1 MALKEFIVAIELG
14 SSKIRGIAG
23 KKNADGSI
31 QVLSLV
37 EEDASACIRKGMVYN
52 IDKTSVCLQT
62 IIKKLKQSVKTD
74 IAQVYV
80 GVGGQSVLSV
90 RNVIVKQLPGEEI
103 ITTDMINEIMD
114 NNRSMTYPDKE
125 ILDAVTLEYKVGTQ
139 HQIDPVGIP
148 AKSIE
153 GNFLNI
159 LQRKALYN
167 NLNKCFERAGI
178 GIAEIYLAPIALA
191 DSVLTENEKRLGCV
205 LVDLGADTT
214 TVAVYHRNILRHL
227 VVLPLGG
234 SNVTKDL
241 TVLKMEE
248 NEAEKMKIKYAIAH
262 NEIEENNEEE
272 KDETYTVE
280 GDHKVPAEDFNN
292 IVEDRMYEI
301 ITNVWQQVPE
311 GIKSRVG
318 GGGIILTGGGSNM
331 KNIKQAFTHATS
343 VTKVRIAGKTTLT
356 INTDNRDLNANN
368 GIYNTLLGLLSKGD
382 MNCAGSPASHT
393 FAFPD
398 DEQKQQSTVNA
409 STSGS
414 VTSNKQEQDRI
425 ERERLAEEQRKA
437 EAALAAE
444 RARLDQEREELER
457 AKEMA
462 NNKKGGLLNGFG
474 KKAKAWLTRIVS
486 EGEDEK

>member
-23 KKNADGSI
+23 KKNVDGSI

-37 EEDASACIRKGMVYN
+37 EEDATACIRKGMVYN
-52 IDKTSVCLQT
+52 IDKTSLCLQN
-62 IIKKLKQSVKTD
+62 IIKKLKQNIKTD

-90 RNVIVKQLPGEEI
+90 RNVIVKQLPNEEI

-139 HQIDPVGIP
+139 HQIDPVGVS

-178 GIAEIYLAPIALA
+178 SIAEVYLAPIALA
-191 DSVLTENEKRLGCV
+191 DSVLTETEKRLGCV

-214 TVAVYHRNILRHL
+214 TMAVYYRNILRHL

-248 NEAEKMKIKYAIAH
+248 SEAEKMKLKYACAH
-262 NEIEENNEEE
+262 TEPEENGDETKE
-272 KDETYTVE
+272 ETYTIE
-280 GDHKVPAEDFNN
+280 GDRKVSAEDFNN
-292 IVEDRMYEI
+292 IVEDRMFEI
-301 ITNVWQQVPE
+301 IKNAWSQVPE
-311 GIKSRVG
+311 GIVG
-318 GGGIILTGGGSNM
+318 KVSSGGIILTGGGSNM
-331 KNIKQAFTHATS
+331 KNIKQAFTHATN
-343 VTKVRIAGKTTLT
+343 VTKIRIASKTTLT
-356 INTDNRDLNANN
+356 INTDIRELAANN
-368 GIYNTLLGLLSKGD
+368 GTYNTLLGLLSKGD
-382 MNCAGSPASHT
+382 LNCAGSPASRT
-393 FAFPD
+393 LFPEV
-398 DEQKQQSTVNA
+398 EQPVNNGA
-409 STSGS
+409 GTQTAGS
-414 VTSNKQEQDRI
+414 VTSNKQEQERI
-425 ERERLAEEQRKA
+425 ERERKEADDKRRAEEELAAQQAKLAEER
-437 EAALAAE
+437 
-444 RARLDQEREELER
+444 RRFEEEQ
-457 AKEMA
+457 AQA
-462 NNKKGGLLNGFG
+462 NKKGGFMNGIG
-474 KKAKAWLTRIVS
+474 KKVKTWLTKIVS